1 MHHYNIKPKKGL
13 GDVKF
18 LSTVDEFISMIG
30 QPDDDELIQEKIS
43 NYNSRIL
50 HYDSLELSA
59 SFDEENNWK
68 LSRAVCYHQQGL
80 LPRCRR
86 LQQLRRRRAALR
98 TERLERARKRAHA
111 GRAHAGDQVRA
122 RADGHGRGGRH
133 GSGGGRDAAAQRPH
147 VAMSGGRP
155 AHVAAPSERAK
166 LAAPACAA
174 SRALDRRPR

>member
-1 MHHYNIKPKKGL
+1 MHHYNIKPKEGL

-68 LSRAVCYHQQGL
+68 LSSITVNSDAFHINDIYLFNCSKIEFLKKIETLDLGTYEIDVYNEEEYSSTTYYF
-80 LPRCRR
+80 R
-86 LQQLRRRRAALR
+86 LNNISFWFENDALQKIQWGI
-98 TERLERARKRAHA
+98 T
-111 GRAHAGDQVRA
+111 
-122 RADGHGRGGRH
+122 
-133 GSGGGRDAAAQRPH
+133 H
-147 VAMSGGRP
+147 V
-155 AHVAAPSERAK
+155 
-166 LAAPACAA
+166 
-174 SRALDRRPR
+174 

>member
-1 MHHYNIKPKKGL
+1 MHHYNIKPKEGL

-68 LSRAVCYHQQGL
+68 LSSITVNSDAFHINDIYLFNCSKIDFLKKIEPLDLGTYEIDVYNEEDYSSTTYYFKQNNISFWFENDA
-80 LPRCRR
+80 
-86 LQQLRRRRAALR
+86 LQKIQW
-98 TERLERARKRAHA
+98 
-111 GRAHAGDQVRA
+111 GII
-122 RADGHGRGGRH
+122 
-133 GSGGGRDAAAQRPH
+133 H
-147 VAMSGGRP
+147 V
-155 AHVAAPSERAK
+155 
-166 LAAPACAA
+166 
-174 SRALDRRPR
+174 